1 MEDLRAIIEAMIFSS
16 DTPITVNKM
25 KDALGDIAEKSDIL
39 REIEEIREEHFNRA
53 GGFTLENIA
62 GGYQFR
68 TRADLASWIRK
79 LRGTKPGSLS
89 PAAMETLAVIAY
101 RQPVLKADIE
111 KVRGVD
117 VSGPLKGLL
126 EKKLIKM
133 LGRKDVPGRPMM
145 YGTSREFLEAFNLK
159 DLSELPTLRELRE
172 LQEELGET
180 ADIFEAAESTAA
192 PADSGAENS
201 EPGGNEPDYTE
212 PVDSEPDW
220 ETALEIE
227 AGEIEAGEIEAGES
241 EAAETAA
248 ASPGEG
254 ETEDPGT
261 AGADGPDEAAG
272 AIADGP
278 GEEEVPE
285 K

>member
-16 DTPITVNKM
+16 DTPLSVNKM
-25 KDALGDIAEKSDIL
+25 KDALGDVAEKSDIL
-39 REIEEIREEHFNRA
+39 REIEEIREEHFSRA

-68 TRADLASWIRK
+68 TRADLASWVRK
-79 LRGTKPGSLS
+79 LRGIRPGSLS

-111 KVRGVD
+111 RVRGVD

-159 DLSELPTLRELRE
+159 DLSELPTLRELKE
-172 LQEELGET
+172 LQDEMGET
-180 ADIFEAAESTAA
+180 GDIFETAGGAMSDTAA
-192 PADSGAENS
+192 APQVEQEISG
-201 EPGGNEPDYTE
+201 PGE
-212 PVDSEPDW
+212 S
-220 ETALEIE
+220 
-227 AGEIEAGEIEAGES
+227 EAGES
-241 EAAETAA
+241 ESGQNLAV
-248 ASPGEG
+248 
-254 ETEDPGT
+254 ETETETDEVLHSGESET
-261 AGADGPDEAAG
+261 VRSEAGEKVEK
-272 AIADGP
+272 
-278 GEEEVPE
+278 GEE
-285 K
+285 